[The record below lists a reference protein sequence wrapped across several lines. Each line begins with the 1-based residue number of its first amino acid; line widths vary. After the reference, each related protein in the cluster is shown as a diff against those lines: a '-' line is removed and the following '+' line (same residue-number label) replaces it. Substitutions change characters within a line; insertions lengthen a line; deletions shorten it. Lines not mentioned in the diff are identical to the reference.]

1 MQRIAIWLGV
11 LAWANIAQA
20 QGDLCARKI
29 PQTPAEY
36 AAQLACQE
44 HRLWREPYINADGQ
58 LIKIGPMEAER
69 DTLID
74 GSPAWR
80 RVQHY
85 WQNSVGLGDLFRGQ
99 TPPCYPDVALNDAL
113 TRTQIVDT
121 PWSGAFISYLMR
133 MAGFSDTQ
141 FHFTDGHIRY
151 IKRAYAAEVK
161 SHIGWGHTEANADPN
176 AFAFRLRDPLTTPLQ
191 VGDLLCYVRESQ
203 HIFGVAG
210 FRKWLKTHYNDEQ
223 SLKSHCDIVVDVTK
237 TRAYSVGGNVV
248 QAVTMRELALNA
260 RGALSEKYTLPTR
273 SGSWPT
279 AVWDADDMP
288 ICRVDSQTQDNMN
301 QHDWVALLRYRP

>member
-1 MQRIAIWLGV
+1 MKRILALMAA
-11 LAWANIAQA
+11 LAWVNITQA
-20 QGDLCARKI
+20 QGGFCAKNT
-29 PQTPAEY
+29 PTTPAEL
-36 AAQLACQE
+36 AAKLACEE
-44 HRLWREPYINADGQ
+44 HELWREPFINADGQ
-58 LIKIGPMEAER
+58 LVKIGPMEAER
-69 DTLID
+69 DALTN
-74 GSPAWR
+74 GAPAWR
-80 RVQHY
+80 RVLHY
-85 WQNSVGLGDLFRGQ
+85 WHNSVGLNDLFRGQ
-99 TPPCYPDVALNDAL
+99 QPLDYPDTRSNDAV

-133 MAGFSDTQ
+133 MVGLNAPQ
-141 FHFTDGHIRY
+141 FHFADGHIRY
-151 IKRAYAAEVK
+151 IKPAHAAEIDTRATLNAPPNAYA
-161 SHIGWGHTEANADPN
+161 
-176 AFAFRLRDPLTTPLQ
+176 FRVRDPLSTPMQ

-248 QAVTMRELALNA
+248 QAVTMRELALNT